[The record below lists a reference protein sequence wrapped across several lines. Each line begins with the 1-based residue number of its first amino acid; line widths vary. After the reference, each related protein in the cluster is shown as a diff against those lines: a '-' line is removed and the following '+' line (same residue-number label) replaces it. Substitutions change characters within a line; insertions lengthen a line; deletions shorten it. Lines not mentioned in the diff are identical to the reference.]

1 MTLQKDQD
9 PGWWRRGMSKRA
21 ITIVTVIAGAVLV
34 GVLIYVFASGIP
46 LF

>member
-9 PGWWRRGMSKRA
+9 PGWWRRGMTQRGFRIVVAVAVA
-21 ITIVTVIAGAVLV
+21 IIVAGIVVALV
-34 GVLIYVFASGIP
+34 NGVR

>member
-9 PGWWRRGMSKRA
+9 PGWWRRPWSSKRS
-21 ITIVTVIAGAVLV
+21 TIILVVCVVLVVIAIIVALALKVR
-34 GVLIYVFASGIP
+34 

>member
-9 PGWWRRGMSKRA
+9 PGWWRRGMSKRGQ
-21 ITIVTVIAGAVLV
+21 IIVGVVAGAIIVGALIFALV
-34 GVLIYVFASGIP
+34 SGTR

>member
-9 PGWWRRGMSKRA
+9 PGWWRRGMSRRA
-21 ITIVTVIAGAVLV
+21 ITIVVSVCV
-34 GVLIYVFASGIP
+34 VLIVIGFIIIAVNGIP